1 MLSKVKRLSIFPKLT
16 VKLDYF
22 GLVLTA
28 PQHNSDLTE
37 LDSNLIHYYNT
48 TIKKEDSVI
57 TYEKVKRVF
66 NLQK

>member
-22 GLVLTA
+22 GLVLTV
-28 PQHNSDLTE
+28 PQHNGDLTE

-48 TIKKEDSVI
+48 TIKREDSVVK
-57 TYEKVKRVF
+57 YEKS
-66 NLQK
+66 